1 MQKRADIAVCA
12 LHPTL
17 GQKAEELAAALHLPL
32 AEPGGSHRLL
42 LRYTLAG
49 LDLVRQHD
57 PHLTGSVRADFTDS
71 RSLHRLLMPGKELL
85 VRAVAGK
92 KNRISTVLD
101 GTGGLGRD
109 GFLLARAGYRV
120 TMYEKNPVIA
130 ALLADG
136 LSRAREHVKTA
147 ETAARIQLVCRDVLP
162 KLRENA
168 RNNIRTEVIYLDPMF
183 PPRRKSAKVKKE
195 LQLLQL
201 LAHGEDCGLLEAA
214 LAAARKVVVKR
225 PVKAAPLSALA
236 PDYSLA
242 GKTVRF
248 DVYLPVPGG

>member
-1 MQKRADIAVCA
+1 
-12 LHPTL
+12 
-17 GQKAEELAAALHLPL
+17 
-32 AEPGGSHRLL
+32 
-42 LRYTLAG
+42 
-49 LDLVRQHD
+49 
-57 PHLTGSVRADFTDS
+57 
-71 RSLHRLLMPGKELL
+71 
-85 VRAVAGK
+85 
-92 KNRISTVLD
+92 
-101 GTGGLGRD
+101 
-109 GFLLARAGYRV
+109 
-120 TMYEKNPVIA
+120 
-130 ALLADG
+130 
-136 LSRAREHVKTA
+136 
-147 ETAARIQLVCRDVLP
+147 
-162 KLRENA
+162 
-168 RNNIRTEVIYLDPMF
+168 MF